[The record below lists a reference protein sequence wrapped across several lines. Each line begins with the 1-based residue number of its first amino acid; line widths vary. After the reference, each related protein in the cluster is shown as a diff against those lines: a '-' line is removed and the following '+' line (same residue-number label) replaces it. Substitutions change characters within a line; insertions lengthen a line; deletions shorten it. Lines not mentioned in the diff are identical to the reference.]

1 MLRAQPARTQR
12 ILVIGAGMAG
22 LSTAFELVAQG
33 YDVTVLEA
41 RTRPGGRVQ
50 TMRDPF
56 PDGLYADA
64 GAMQVYDSHL
74 RAQRYIQQ
82 FGLELDPI
90 RPAAPGS
97 FFTVMGKPVESADS
111 RAAFAKYVVP
121 RLAAVHEAD
130 VQGALLA
137 RFGEYDR
144 MTFADYVRSQG
155 GSTFE
160 VAVLNTGLPLG
171 LGDGG
176 EQHSA
181 LNLLREAAYRQLRK
195 QSYTIRGGT
204 DRLPKALAAR
214 LVDRV
219 QYGTPVV
226 RIEQDATSV
235 RAVAA
240 ARGTTRTFTA
250 DRVVCALPFA
260 VLRHIAV
267 SPPLSPEKRTVV
279 DRLENTSVAKVFIL
293 SRTRFWIAEGQS
305 GGGAS
310 DDPPMLVSERSI
322 NQPGTRGILEAYLTG
337 PAARRFCAV
346 PEADRLNGVVA
357 NLAKFLPKIAEQ
369 HEGGTGKC
377 WDDDEWARGA
387 YAWFRPGQMSAF
399 LPHIARPEGRIHFAG
414 DHTSPTPGWMEGALS
429 SAERV
434 VEEIR
439 RSG

>member
-1 MLRAQPARTQR
+1 
-12 ILVIGAGMAG
+12 
-22 LSTAFELVAQG
+22 
-33 YDVTVLEA
+33 
-41 RTRPGGRVQ
+41 
-50 TMRDPF
+50 
-56 PDGLYADA
+56 
-64 GAMQVYDSHL
+64 
-74 RAQRYIQQ
+74 
-82 FGLELDPI
+82 
-90 RPAAPGS
+90 
-97 FFTVMGKPVESADS
+97 MGKPVESADS
-111 RAAFAKYVVP
+111 RAAFAKYVAP

-155 GSTFE
+155 ASAFE

-226 RIEQDATSV
+226 RIEHEATNV
-235 RAVAA
+235 RAIATV
-240 ARGTTRTFTA
+240 RGTTRTFTA

-260 VLRHIAV
+260 VLRHITI
-267 SPPLSPEKRTVV
+267 SPPLSPDKRTVV

-322 NQPGTRGILEAYLTG
+322 NQPGTRGMLEAYLTG
-337 PAARRFCAV
+337 AAARRFCAL
-346 PEADRLNGVVA
+346 PEVDRLNGVVA
-357 NLAKFLPKIAEQ
+357 NLARFLPKISEQ
-369 HEGGTGKC
+369 HESGTAKC

-414 DHTSPTPGWMEGALS
+414 DHTSPTPGWMEGALH